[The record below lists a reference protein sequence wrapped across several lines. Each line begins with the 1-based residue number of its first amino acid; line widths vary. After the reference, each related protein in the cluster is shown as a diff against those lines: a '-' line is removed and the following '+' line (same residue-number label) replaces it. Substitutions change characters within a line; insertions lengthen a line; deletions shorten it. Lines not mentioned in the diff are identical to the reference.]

1 MIEIINLGIIDYNEG
16 IKIMKDLH
24 KKAVEDKNNYLI
36 VCQHYDVYT
45 VGQNEKGNF
54 PVHVI
59 KTDRGGSITFHGPGQ
74 PIFYFVFKV
83 DSPKNFYKRVVKSF
97 DTVFKNLSKDI
108 YHDFKNPGFYIEN
121 RKLASVGFRFS
132 NGYSLHGVAV
142 NHSVDLTKFN
152 KIKPCNLEGYTATSL
167 ENENIN
173 IKLSDFI
180 DLVKDSIIKNFR

>member
-1 MIEIINLGIIDYNEG
+1 MIKIVNLGIIEYNEG
-16 IKIMKDLH
+16 INIMKDLH
-24 KKAVEDKNNYLI
+24 NKAVKDNNNYLI
-36 VCQHYDVYT
+36 ICQHYDVYT
-45 VGQNEKGNF
+45 VGKNENKNF
-54 PVHVI
+54 PVSVI

-83 DSPKNFYKRVVKSF
+83 NSPKNFYKKVVKSF
-97 DTVFKNLSKDI
+97 DYVFKNLNKDI
-108 YHDFKNPGFYIEN
+108 YHYFNNPGFYIEKK
-121 RKLASVGFRFS
+121 KLASLGFKFS

-173 IKLSDFI
+173 IKLDDFI
-180 DLVKDSIIKNFR
+180 ELVKDSVVKNFK